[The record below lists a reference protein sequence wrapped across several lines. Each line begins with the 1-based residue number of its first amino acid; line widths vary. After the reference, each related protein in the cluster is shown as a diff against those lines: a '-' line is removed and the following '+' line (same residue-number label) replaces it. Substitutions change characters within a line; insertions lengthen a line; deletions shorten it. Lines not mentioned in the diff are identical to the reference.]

1 MLKYLNADLIN
12 IYDVENMSKEDI
24 IKKMILNL
32 KNHSKLIIDSDIFY
46 REILEREKIGTT
58 GIGMGVAIP
67 HARCEALKGLVV
79 SCGILKR
86 GIDFQALDG
95 EKVNIV
101 VLVGAPNG
109 ENKQYLEF
117 LSSLSRLF
125 REKKIRDRLLNAN
138 NKDEVLS
145 ILAEKIC

>member
-12 IYDVENMSKEDI
+12 IYDIENTNKEDI

-32 KNHSKLIIDSDIFY
+32 KNHSDLVIDSDIFY
-46 REILEREKIGTT
+46 NEIMEREKIGTT

-79 SCGILKR
+79 SCGILKK
-86 GIDFQALDG
+86 GIDFQSLDG

-101 VLVGAPNG
+101 VLVGAPKG

-125 REKKIRDRLLNAN
+125 REKKIRDRILNAN
-138 NKDEVLS
+138 TKDEVLS
-145 ILAEKIC
+145 ILSEKIC